1 MILLDQLKW
10 YWTTSCYHR
19 LSGSWVSGP
28 QQPHQPIISLQENQ
42 FVAILPTCQQ
52 RKKCDTWYNFYH
64 VIYSYHV
71 TCYLMLFVYL
81 FHNISTN
88 AGYAEKQHK
97 HLPGGSSA
105 NPSPNNNPTTSTMKG
120 GFVFPK
126 KKKPPAP
133 PKKNIWICRLQGDFC
148 VEIPSV
154 LLIFRVTVTKLTDL
168 NPWSIENRPLLV
180 LHWRRHNLAP
190 DKHVSMKDSSN
201 RPLRTG
207 KQKEQLFEDILFYSS
222 FKRESLIVNIWLN
235 HPITYSNYS
244 GPKGYDSDMT
254 IPDRYCISSTWSTG
268 VDKRQL

>member
-1 MILLDQLKW
+1 MSYIHIML
-10 YWTTSCYHR
+10 
-19 LSGSWVSGP
+19 
-28 QQPHQPIISLQENQ
+28 
-42 FVAILPTCQQ
+42 
-52 RKKCDTWYNFYH
+52 H
-64 VIYSYHV
+64 VIW
-71 TCYLMLFVYL
+71 CYLSIYFIIFLPMLVML
-81 FHNISTN
+81 RSSINISQV
-88 AGYAEKQHK
+88 AL
-97 HLPGGSSA
+97 LPIHR
-105 NPSPNNNPTTSTMKG
+105 PTTIQQHPPWKEDSY
-120 GFVFPK
+120 FR

-133 PKKNIWICRLQGDFC
+133 PKNNIWICRLQGDFC